1 VRRAALLSLLLL
13 AAAPTAAGTDFTA
26 LTPAERA
33 LFHAEIRAVLLA
45 HPELARPAPPV
56 PPAQPDLYAED
67 VASDLALIGVETAR
81 LFAPDLP
88 GFGPSGA
95 ANRIALFT
103 GPDCPDCARAE
114 AELRDLAARHDLRV
128 TLFDRAA
135 RPDLAARLGVDTL
148 PFYVLPKMMLRGHMP
163 APVLA
168 RYLDRRTGQ

>member
-1 VRRAALLSLLLL
+1 MRRAALLILVL
-13 AAAPTAAGTDFTA
+13 AAAPAAAGTDFTA

-33 LFHAEIRAVLLA
+33 IFHAEIRAVLLA
-45 HPELARPAPPV
+45 HPELTRPAPPV
-56 PPAQPDLYAED
+56 QPDLYAED
-67 VASDLALIGVETAR
+67 VASDLALIGAETAR

-88 GFGPSGA
+88 GFGPPGA

-114 AELRDLAARHDLRV
+114 AELRDLAQGHDLRV

-135 RPDLAARLGVDTL
+135 QPDLAARLGVDTL

-168 RYLDRRTGQ
+168 RYLDNRTGQ